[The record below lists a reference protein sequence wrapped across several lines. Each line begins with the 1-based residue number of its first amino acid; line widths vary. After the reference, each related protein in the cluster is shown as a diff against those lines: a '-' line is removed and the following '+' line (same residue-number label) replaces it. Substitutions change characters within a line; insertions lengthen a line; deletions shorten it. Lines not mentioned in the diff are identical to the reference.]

1 MLLTFEGRDYDL
13 HPGESVLDGMSRHGV
28 RLPSACRAGICRA
41 CLIRAVHGDPG
52 DEAGRGLKP
61 TWLAAGYFLA
71 CLARPASDL
80 AVTLAGPEVSTSARV
95 TGIRRLSPDVL
106 GVTLRP
112 ERPVDF
118 LPGQHLPLTTPDGL
132 TRVYSSASLPAEV
145 GRAGLDLHVR
155 AYPGGAMGGW
165 LERAG
170 PGAAVTIGAPGGEC
184 CYLPGERSAPL
195 LLVGTGTGIA
205 PLMAIAR
212 AALADDHTGPIALI
226 HGAADP
232 DRRYAGIRLPNRI
245 RRAARARNARVWGGL
260 AGGGR
265 IAAMPG
271 AVTWQTCVRSRG
283 EDIVEAA
290 TRTLAALTDQP
301 GTARAYLCGGTGSVT
316 RSRRAL
322 FLAGLSLSDIYADQ
336 FSPAVGPAPDEGR
349 RAVAT
354 AAGGESRPGRHP
366 GGHRRGG
373 RCP

>member
-41 CLIRAVHGDPG
+41 CLIRAVQGDPG

-80 AVTLAGPEVSTSARV
+80 AVTLAGPEVSTPARV
-95 TGIRRLSPDVL
+95 ARIRRLSPDVL

-112 ERPVDF
+112 ERPADF
-118 LPGQHLPLTTPDGL
+118 LPGQHLALTTPDGL
-132 TRVYSSASLPAEV
+132 TRVYSSASLPGEV
-145 GRAGLDLHVR
+145 GRAGLDLHIRV
-155 AYPGGAMGGW
+155 YPGGAMSGW
-165 LERAG
+165 LGRAR

-184 CYLPGERSAPL
+184 CYLPGDRSAPL

-232 DRRYAGIRLPNRI
+232 ARRYAGTRLPDRI
-245 RRAARARNARVWGGL
+245 RRAARARNARVWGGP
-260 AGGGR
+260 AGDGRSGSGR
-265 IAAMPG
+265 IAAGPG
-271 AVTWQTCVRSRG
+271 AVTWQTCVWSRG
-283 EDIVEAA
+283 EDIAVAA

-301 GTARAYLCGGTGSVT
+301 GTARAYLCGGADSVA

-322 FLAGLSLSDIYADQ
+322 FLAGLSLADIYADR
-336 FSPAVGPAPDEGR
+336 FTP
-349 RAVAT
+349 
-354 AAGGESRPGRHP
+354 AAGPGR
-366 GGHRRGG
+366 G
-373 RCP
+373 

>member
-41 CLIRAVHGDPG
+41 CLIRAVHGNPG
-52 DEAGRGLKP
+52 EDAGRGLKP

-80 AVTLAGPEVSTSARV
+80 AVTLAGPEVSTPARV
-95 TGIRRLSPDVL
+95 TGIRRLSPDVI

-118 LPGQHLPLTTPDGL
+118 LPGQHLPLTVPDGL

-145 GRAGLDLHVR
+145 GRAGLDLHIR
-155 AYPGGAMGGW
+155 TYPGGAMSGW
-165 LERAG
+165 LGRAG

-184 CYLPGERSAPL
+184 CYLPGDRSAPL

-212 AALADDHTGPIALI
+212 AALADDHTGPIALV

-232 DRRYAGIRLPNRI
+232 DRRYAGTRLPDRI
-245 RRAARARNARVWGGL
+245 RRAARARNVRVWGGP
-260 AGGGR
+260 AGDGRPGGGR
-265 IAAMPG
+265 PGRGRMAGMPG

-283 EDIVEAA
+283 EDIVDAA
-290 TRTLAALTDQP
+290 TRALAALTDRP
-301 GTARAYLCGGTGSVT
+301 GTARAYLCGGAGSVI

-322 FLAGLSLSDIYADQ
+322 FLAGLSLSDIYADL
-336 FSPAVGPAPDEGR
+336 FTPAAGPA
-349 RAVAT
+349 
-354 AAGGESRPGRHP
+354 
-366 GGHRRGG
+366 RG
-373 RCP
+373 

>member
-41 CLIRAVHGDPG
+41 CLIRAVRGNPG
-52 DEAGRGLKP
+52 KDAGRGLKP

-80 AVTLAGPEVSTSARV
+80 AVTLAGPEVSTPARV
-95 TGIRRLSPDVL
+95 SRIRRLSPDVL

-132 TRVYSSASLPAEV
+132 TRVYSSASLPGEV
-145 GRAGLDLHVR
+145 GRAGLDLHIR
-155 AYPGGAMGGW
+155 SYPGGAMSGW
-165 LERAG
+165 LGRAR

-226 HGAADP
+226 HGAAAP
-232 DRRYAGIRLPNRI
+232 DRRYAGTRLPDRI
-245 RRAARARNARVWGGL
+245 RRAARARNARVWGSPAGDGGSGSAQ
-260 AGGGR
+260 AGGGGSGSAEFGGGGSGGGR
-265 IAAMPG
+265 VAAMPG

-283 EDIVEAA
+283 EDIAEAA
-290 TRTLAALTDQP
+290 TRTLAVLTGQP
-301 GTARAYLCGGTGSVT
+301 GSARAYLCGGEGSVI

-322 FLAGLSLSDIYADQ
+322 FLAGLSLSEIYADL
-336 FSPAVGPAPDEGR
+336 FTPAVGPA
-349 RAVAT
+349 
-354 AAGGESRPGRHP
+354 
-366 GGHRRGG
+366 RG
-373 RCP
+373 

>member
-41 CLIRAVHGDPG
+41 CLIRAVRGNPG
-52 DEAGRGLKP
+52 EDAGRGLKP

-80 AVTLAGPEVSTSARV
+80 AVTLAGPEVSTLARV
-95 TGIRRLSPDVL
+95 TRIRRLSPDVL

-145 GRAGLDLHVR
+145 GRSGIDLHIR
-155 AYPGGAMGGW
+155 TYPGGAMSGW
-165 LERAG
+165 LGRAR

-226 HGAADP
+226 HGAAAP
-232 DRRYAGIRLPNRI
+232 DRRYAGTRLPDRI
-245 RRAARARNARVWGGL
+245 RRAARARNARVWGGP
-260 AGGGR
+260 AGAGDPGGAR
-265 IAAMPG
+265 SGGAHPGGARMAARPG

-283 EDIVEAA
+283 EDVAEAA
-290 TRTLAALTDQP
+290 ARTLAVLTDQP
-301 GTARAYLCGGTGSVT
+301 GSARAYLCGGAGSVS

-322 FLAGLSLSDIYADQ
+322 FLAGLSLSGIYADL
-336 FSPAVGPAPDEGR
+336 FTPAVGQP
-349 RAVAT
+349 
-354 AAGGESRPGRHP
+354 
-366 GGHRRGG
+366 RG
-373 RCP
+373 